1 MRELDMGCRKVR
13 ARLVEGALPLT
24 RRERR
29 HLARCPGCRSELARY
44 ESLDEGLQAL
54 ETMTAVPPAGLE
66 QELTAIPAR
75 YGRRR
80 VRGHLA
86 RNRTTYAGGLAAAAA
101 AAAYWRTRSRR
112 LAAA

>member
-1 MRELDMGCRKVR
+1 LRELDMGCQKVR
-13 ARLVEGALPLT
+13 ARLAEREIPLT

-29 HLARCPGCRSELARY
+29 HLARCPGCRAELARY
-44 ESLDEGLQAL
+44 ESLDDGLRAL

-66 QELTAIPAR
+66 QELAAIPAR

-86 RNRTTYAGGLAAAAA
+86 RNRTTYAGGLAVAAA

>member
-1 MRELDMGCRKVR
+1 LKELDMECRKVR
-13 ARLVEGALPLT
+13 ERLVELEVPLT

-29 HLARCPGCRSELARY
+29 HLARCAGCRAELARY
-44 ESLDEGLQAL
+44 DSLDEGLGAL

-75 YGRRR
+75 HGRRR

-86 RNRTTYAGGLAAAAA
+86 RNRNTYAGGLAVAAA
-101 AAAYWRTRSRR
+101 AAAYWRSRSRR

>member
-1 MRELDMGCRKVR
+1 MKELDMECQKVR
-13 ARLVEGALPLT
+13 ARLVERETPLT

-29 HLARCPGCRSELARY
+29 HLERCSGCQAELARY

-54 ETMTAVPPAGLE
+54 ETMTSVPPAGLE

-86 RNRTTYAGGLAAAAA
+86 RNRSTYAGGLAVAAA

>member
-1 MRELDMGCRKVR
+1 MRCRTVR
-13 ARLVEGALPLT
+13 ERLVERETPLT

-29 HLARCPGCRSELARY
+29 HLARCPGCRAELARY
-44 ESLDEGLQAL
+44 DSLDEGRQAL

-66 QELTAIPAR
+66 QELMAIPAR

-80 VRGHLA
+80 VRGHLV
-86 RNRTTYAGGLAAAAA
+86 RNRTTYAGGLAVAAA